1 MRSILARLST
11 LERAP
16 RRDNI
21 TFTFADGSK
30 RTVTAGDAV
39 LMAQTA
45 HDVVDV
51 TDNGSGGNGM
61 LAALIA
67 ALFKE

>member
-1 MRSILARLST
+1 MRSVLACLAV

-16 RRDNI
+16 HRDTI

-30 RTVTAGDAV
+30 TTMNAGDAV

-51 TDNGSGGNGM
+51 TDNGSGGNGQ
-61 LAALIA
+61 LAALIE

>member
-1 MRSILARLST
+1 MNHIRTRLNR

-16 RRDNI
+16 RRDVI
-21 TFTFADGSK
+21 TFTFASGSK
-30 RTVTAGDAV
+30 ITLNAGDAV

-51 TDNGSGGNGM
+51 TDNGSGGNGQ
-61 LAALIA
+61 LAALIE